1 MKDNFIQKL
10 DKYLSLKTR
19 VESAQQEAD
28 QAEGAHKEVMKQLNN
43 EFGCNTLNEA
53 KRVLKQ
59 KRKQE
64 ADSKTKFDNAFE
76 QFEEDWPDESI

>member
-1 MKDNFIQKL
+1 MAKL
-10 DKYLSLKTR
+10 DKYLSLKKR

-28 QAEGAHKEVMKQLNN
+28 QAEGAEKEVMKQIKD

-53 KRVLKQ
+53 KRTLKQ

-64 ADSKTKFDNAFE
+64 ADSKEKFDTAFE
-76 QFEEDWPDESI
+76 QFEEDWPDESD